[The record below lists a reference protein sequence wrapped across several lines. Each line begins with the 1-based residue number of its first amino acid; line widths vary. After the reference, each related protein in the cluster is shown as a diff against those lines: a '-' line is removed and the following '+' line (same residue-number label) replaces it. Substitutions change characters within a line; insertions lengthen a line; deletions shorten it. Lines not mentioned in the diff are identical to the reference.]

1 MLLIGS
7 IFLSIL
13 SYAQIKMPAPSPSQT
28 IIQDFGLSKLEITYS
43 RPSIKGRKIFKDNS
57 ELAPIGKVWRT
68 GANFA
73 TKIKILDPVEIAGKA
88 VDTGT
93 YAIYT
98 IPNKNEWTLIINK
111 ESKKWGTQYNQEG
124 DLFRVPIPVHKLKES
139 VEVFTIQFANVKAE
153 SCDLQLIWSNVSINI
168 PITTNIKEKI
178 RTQIEKA
185 LKADSIQQNTY
196 NQAANFYY
204 EYDKDYA
211 KALFNITK
219 AIDGKT
225 DKFWLWL
232 LKAKIERDMGDKT
245 AAKASAETCKKSAA
259 EQKNEDYQR
268 AATELINKL

>member
-1 MLLIGS
+1 
-7 IFLSIL
+7 
-13 SYAQIKMPAPSPSQT
+13 
-28 IIQDFGLSKLEITYS
+28 
-43 RPSIKGRKIFKDNS
+43 
-57 ELAPIGKVWRT
+57 GKVWRT